1 MIQKKNQINST
12 IDISI
17 HNSMGYKFFHQP
29 KEFLS
34 KVRFDFTLPT
44 NFGVEEQVEP

>member
-1 MIQKKNQINST
+1 MTQLSNVLINY
-12 IDISI
+12 
-17 HNSMGYKFFHQP
+17 NSMGYKFFHQP